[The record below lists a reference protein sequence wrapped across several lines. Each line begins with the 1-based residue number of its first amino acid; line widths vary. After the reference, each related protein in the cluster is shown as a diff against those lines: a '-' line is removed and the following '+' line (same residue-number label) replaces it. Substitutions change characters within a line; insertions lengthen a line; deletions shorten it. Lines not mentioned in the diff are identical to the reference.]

1 MHFEN
6 IKNEEIKDNSR
17 KLNKNFDSLAGETNK
32 FSHDEIQLNISLLFQ
47 DDLESQMDSL
57 NYFIIILKENDI
69 ILSFDY
75 FVRVFELFKNI
86 ENDQLQFL
94 ILCFLQRASGFESIM
109 QEYLE
114 KLNVIEPLKQ
124 FWPNKRVM
132 AVFGNLSISSNS
144 FRKNLLDTGILK
156 NIIDLLNLN
165 SKDFKNI
172 VNFIN
177 AICFPLKHFDFSP
190 YAQDFI
196 SIFHYLHSIY
206 NEANLQQSEYI
217 IRAFS
222 DYIDADNIF
231 LDDFLNNSLIN
242 IFFQKDMNSPS
253 QLTSNSIEED
263 IAAICVSL
271 LDVHESDAAN
281 YLLKNSIISW
291 IDQQMFSNSLQVLFN
306 CYVLLYKLLKYA
318 PSLASQYLENNFLR
332 IFIARFHEE
341 GKFKPKIVIYKI
353 LCLLFI
359 DATEEQM
366 VSLINEKVFDIII
379 SNTLMLESEDD
390 WPLILRSIL
399 KLELIPNNPSF
410 LSALESIKTNN
421 DFLDWFENDAVN
433 SVNEV
438 VQKDLESVSN
448 FLLELS

>member
-1 MHFEN
+1 
-6 IKNEEIKDNSR
+6 
-17 KLNKNFDSLAGETNK
+17 
-32 FSHDEIQLNISLLFQ
+32 
-47 DDLESQMDSL
+47 
-57 NYFIIILKENDI
+57 
-69 ILSFDY
+69 
-75 FVRVFELFKNI
+75 
-86 ENDQLQFL
+86 
-94 ILCFLQRASGFESIM
+94 
-109 QEYLE
+109 
-114 KLNVIEPLKQ
+114 
-124 FWPNKRVM
+124 
-132 AVFGNLSISSNS
+132 
-144 FRKNLLDTGILK
+144 
-156 NIIDLLNLN
+156 
-165 SKDFKNI
+165 
-172 VNFIN
+172 
-177 AICFPLKHFDFSP
+177 
-190 YAQDFI
+190 
-196 SIFHYLHSIY
+196 
-206 NEANLQQSEYI
+206 
-217 IRAFS
+217 
-222 DYIDADNIF
+222 
-231 LDDFLNNSLIN
+231 
-242 IFFQKDMNSPS
+242 
-253 QLTSNSIEED
+253 
-263 IAAICVSL
+263 
-271 LDVHESDAAN
+271 
-281 YLLKNSIISW
+281 
-291 IDQQMFSNSLQVLFN
+291 MFSNSLQVLFN

-421 DFLDWFENDAVN
+421 DFLNWFENDAVN